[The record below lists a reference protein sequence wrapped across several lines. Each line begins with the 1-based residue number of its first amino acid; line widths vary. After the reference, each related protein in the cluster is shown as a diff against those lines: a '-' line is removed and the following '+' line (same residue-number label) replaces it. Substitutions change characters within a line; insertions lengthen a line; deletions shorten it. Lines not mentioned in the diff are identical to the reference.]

1 MIANLPRLDPERPL
15 EHACA
20 MDSLPPPLAVLAL
33 VFAGWVNRQQQAVID
48 YLLEENRIIR
58 VAYGSRRLRLTDDQ
72 RRRLAVK
79 GKVLGRRRLA
89 AVVGI
94 VTPDT
99 ILRWYRTLVAKKYD
113 GSKARRTGRP
123 STKADIVALA
133 VRMANENPTWGYTR
147 IRGGLKTLGHD
158 VARNTIKAILKDHG
172 IAPAPQRGATMPWKT
187 FLAAH
192 WDGLAAADF
201 FTVEVLTLRGLVRY
215 VVLFVMKLKTRTV
228 EIAGMT
234 SQPDET
240 WMMQIA
246 RNLTAA
252 GDGFLHGMSHII
264 LDRDPLYTAAFRR
277 LLRDSGVTPLTL
289 PAWSPNLNAFAER
302 FVESAKSECLDRM
315 VLLGEGH
322 LRAAVR
328 EFVRHYHEE
337 RPHQGLGNEFITPK
351 TTVIGTGPMKCSER
365 LGGLLKFYY
374 REAA

>member
-1 MIANLPRLDPERPL
+1 
-15 EHACA
+15 
-20 MDSLPPPLAVLAL
+20 MDSLPPPLAFLVLL
-33 VFAGWVNRQQQAVID
+33 FAGWVNRQQQAVIE
-48 YLLEENRIIR
+48 YLLEENRVLR
-58 VAYGSRRLRLTDDQ
+58 AVHGPRRLRLTDDQ
-72 RRRLAVK
+72 RRRLGVK

-89 AVVGI
+89 GIAGI

-113 GSKARRTGRP
+113 GSHERRAGRP
-123 STKADIVALA
+123 RTKADLAALV
-133 VRMANENPTWGYTR
+133 VRMATENPTWGYTR
-147 IRGGLKTLGHD
+147 ICGGLKALRHD
-158 VARNTIKAILKDHG
+158 VARNTVKAILEDHG
-172 IAPAPQRGATMPWKT
+172 IEPAPHRGANMPWKT

-192 WDGLAAADF
+192 WHGLAAADF

-240 WMMQIA
+240 WMMQVA

-252 GDGFLHGMSHII
+252 GDGFLRGMSHII

-277 LLRDSGVTPLTL
+277 LLRDSGVTPLVL

-302 FVESAKSECLDRM
+302 FVGSAKAECLDRM
-315 VLLGEGH
+315 VLLGESH
-322 LRAAVR
+322 LHAAVL

-337 RPHQGLGNEFITPK
+337 RPHQGLKNELLAPQ
-351 TTVIGTGPMKCSER
+351 TTVIGTGQVKCRER